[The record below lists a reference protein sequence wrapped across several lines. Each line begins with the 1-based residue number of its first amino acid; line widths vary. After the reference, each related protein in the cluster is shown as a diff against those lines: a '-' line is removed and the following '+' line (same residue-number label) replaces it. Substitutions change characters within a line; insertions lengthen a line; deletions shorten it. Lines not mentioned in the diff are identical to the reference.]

1 MSEGIYLPKWGMT
14 MTEALVVNWLK
25 STGDELKEGEDLVVV
40 ETDKVTNTLSA
51 PISGKLTEI
60 LVNEGEYAEV
70 GAKLGIIST
79 SEKEESC

>member
-14 MTEALVVNWLK
+14 MIEALVVNWLK
-25 STGDELKEGEDLVVV
+25 SIGDELEEGEDLVVV
-40 ETDKVTNTLSA
+40 ETDKVTNTISA

-70 GAKLGIIST
+70 GAKLGIISN
-79 SEKEESC
+79 K